1 MIDRALVVWW
11 DRNVVGLLT
20 QDRSGDLSFGYDPA
34 WVSGDNRPLSR
45 SLPLRDESFNRAACR
60 PFFGGLLPEADQ
72 RQGAAA
78 ALGVSVAND
87 FALLDRLGGD
97 VAGAIMLLPP
107 GQNPPERSTTGAPRV
122 LSNGALAD
130 ILARLPGRPL
140 LAGEDGLRLSL
151 AGAQA
156 KIPVVLVEGNPALPA
171 PGQPTTHIIKPEI
184 ERFAGSVQ
192 NEAWCMTLAARVG
205 LPTAH
210 AEARQAEGHPYLLV
224 ERYDRVITE
233 GGITLRLHQEDACQA
248 LGVPPERKY
257 AAEGG
262 PAFRD
267 LFALTR
273 GYVRVPALAVLNL
286 VDVAIFNLVIGNADA
301 HGKNFSFV
309 LDDRGPRLAPFY
321 DLLSTIQWPALAS
334 RMAMRL
340 GSAGTIDEVT
350 KDTWKAFAE
359 SAGITYPLLR
369 QRIARVTTSIIS
381 AIDTM
386 SSDTAVGEALA
397 KMVMLRADRVR
408 YSVA

>member
-1 MIDRALVVWW
+1 MRAL
-11 DRNVVGLLT
+11 
-20 QDRSGDLSFGYDPA
+20 
-34 WVSGDNRPLSR
+34 
-45 SLPLRDESFNRAACR
+45 
-60 PFFGGLLPEADQ
+60 
-72 RQGAAA
+72 
-78 ALGVSVAND
+78 
-87 FALLDRLGGD
+87 RL
-97 VAGAIMLLPP
+97 I
-107 GQNPPERSTTGAPRV
+107 
-122 LSNGALAD
+122 
-130 ILARLPGRPL
+130 GRPL
-140 LAGEDGLRLSL
+140 LAGNDGLPLSL

-156 KIPVVLVEGNPALPA
+156 KIPVVLDGNPALPA

-184 ERFAGSVQ
+184 ERFASSVQ

-224 ERYDRVITE
+224 QRYDRVTTE
-233 GGITLRLHQEDACQA
+233 GGITSRLHQEDACQA

-350 KDTWKAFAE
+350 KDA
-359 SAGITYPLLR
+359 
-369 QRIARVTTSIIS
+369 
-381 AIDTM
+381 
-386 SSDTAVGEALA
+386 
-397 KMVMLRADRVR
+397 
-408 YSVA
+408 